1 MNHKQ
6 GRCEAG
12 SARPYLLL
20 QPRNPLQVDGQ
31 VGRGV
36 AHVGAFQHELEGEQA
51 LGLVQGHGEDVG
63 KLVMRLE
70 RKSEKGGGRKQR
82 EGGRGGKQRA
92 AATGRGWELTTLH

>member
-1 MNHKQ
+1 MYRLLRPRTMPIWPNTNPKQ
-6 GRCEAG
+6 EQYKAG
-12 SARPYLLL
+12 STRAYLLL

-51 LGLVQGHGEDVG
+51 LGLVQGHGEDIG

-70 RKSEKGGGRKQR
+70 RKSEKG
-82 EGGRGGKQRA
+82 
-92 AATGRGWELTTLH
+92 